1 MEKNITNCDSLEEV
15 RQNIDK
21 IDSKLLDLI
30 AIRSHYVDQAALFKN
45 TENEIAAPDR
55 VNEILHKIKILAE
68 EKGLNPLLTEKIYRT
83 MINAFIDQEMSATNP
98 LYKEFKSSYY

>member
-30 AIRSHYVDQAALFKN
+30 VIRSNYMNQAALFKK
-45 TENEIAAPDR
+45 TENEIVTPDR
-55 VNEILHKIKILAE
+55 VNDILQRIKILAK
-68 EKGLNPLLTEKIYRT
+68 EKGLNPLLTERIYRT
-83 MINAFIDQEMSATNP
+83 MINAFIDQEMAATNP
-98 LYKEFKSSYY
+98 LYKEFLNSYY